1 LFGQWGETRASQY
14 VQKLGYTVL
23 AQNLHLGKSELDL
36 VALDPHQDELVII
49 EVKTRRNGL
58 SGHPSQSVR
67 GKKWLALH
75 RAGAFLLQ
83 TWNFSKPLRFDIISL
98 SPNGLEHFQ
107 NVTWP

>member
-1 LFGQWGETRASQY
+1 MFGQWGEARATQY

-23 AQNLHLGKSELDL
+23 GQNLRIGKSELDI
-36 VALDPHQDELVII
+36 VALDIQRDEVVII

-67 GKKWLALH
+67 GRKWLALQ